1 MDNPRRLSKVT
12 RPKESP
18 QIETQTTRAARFK
31 SPCSLSVRDPRS
43 NQEKEEKKRRR
54 SYEGKNVVKDDLT
67 HPRRQQKRRHVQ
79 HY

>member
-1 MDNPRRLSKVT
+1 VSKVT

-43 NQEKEEKKRRR
+43 NKEKEEEEEEEATKERTSSR
-54 SYEGKNVVKDDLT
+54 T
-67 HPRRQQKRRHVQ
+67 T
-79 HY
+79 